1 MQGLYLGRFNYKG
14 EISTFYRYAS
24 SKAQAKQIMIKAMAD
39 KLGVKPAS
47 LRIYFFGLQDNF
59 ILIKMEKEVTT

>member
-1 MQGLYLGRFNYKG
+1 MPNLYLGRFNYKG
-14 EISTFYRYAS
+14 EIFTFYRYAS
-24 SKAQAKQIMIKAMAD
+24 SKAQAKQFMIKAMAD

-59 ILIKMEKEVTT
+59 ILKKMEKEVTT